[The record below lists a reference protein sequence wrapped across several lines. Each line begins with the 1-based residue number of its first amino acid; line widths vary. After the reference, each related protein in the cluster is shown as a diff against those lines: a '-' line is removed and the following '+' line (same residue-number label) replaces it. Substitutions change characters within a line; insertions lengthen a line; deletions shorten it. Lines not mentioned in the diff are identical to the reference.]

1 LELKEK
7 LNNKTMIKNAL
18 IMIFATLVMVSCD
31 FTNERGK
38 LREANDSLQ
47 AELMVTMRAVEAMEE
62 VGVLMDSI
70 DRNRNAIRLDMTEG
84 LQYDEYVK
92 RMESLNSYVKQSEDR
107 LAELEAELEK
117 SEGSKNAY
125 ARAISRL
132 KNEIQQKN
140 KDILELQELVEQ
152 YKTENME
159 LVSLVALRESELAD
173 AEVDIMKKKQE
184 LTLLET
190 RIQEIMI
197 QSKMTEADAYF
208 ARAAAVEEAANR
220 TKLAPGKKKD
230 TYREAIELYKK
241 ALELGREDARPKI
254 NELNTKIN

>member
-1 LELKEK
+1 
-7 LNNKTMIKNAL
+7 MIKNGLILISAAL
-18 IMIFATLVMVSCD
+18 IMTSCD

-47 AELMVTMRAVEAMEE
+47 AELLVTMRAVEAMEN
-62 VGVLMDSI
+62 VGSLMDSI
-70 DRNRNAIRLDMTEG
+70 DKNRNAIQLDMTEG

-92 RMESLNSYVKQSEDR
+92 RMENLNDYVKQSENK

-125 ARAISRL
+125 ARAVARL
-132 KNEIQQKN
+132 KNEIQAKN
-140 KDILELQELVEQ
+140 KEIMELQQLVEQ

-173 AEVDIMKKKQE
+173 AEVEIMQKKQE

-197 QSKMTEADAYF
+197 QSKMSEADAYF
-208 ARAAAVEEAANR
+208 ARASAIEEAANR
-220 TKLAPGKKKD
+220 TKLAPRKKKE
-230 TYREAIELYKK
+230 TYREAMELYKK
-241 ALELGREDARPKI
+241 ALQLGREDARAKI
-254 NELNTKIN
+254 DELGEKVG